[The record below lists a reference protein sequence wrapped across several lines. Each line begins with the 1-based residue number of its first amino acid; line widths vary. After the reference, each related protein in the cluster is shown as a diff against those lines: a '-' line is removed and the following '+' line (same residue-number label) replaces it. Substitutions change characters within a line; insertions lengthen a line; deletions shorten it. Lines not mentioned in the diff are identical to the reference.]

1 MEIEKADKT
10 TPAKMSAA
18 ALPQGGGPPLAT
30 EERQF
35 AIPGLALKTKHD
47 PKAPSSHF
55 RLCCNRVMLTWS
67 ALRNGTLGMISALEQ
82 MQLRFPKM
90 KEWIVCED
98 DRRSAD
104 QVATP

>member
-1 MEIEKADKT
+1 
-10 TPAKMSAA
+10 MSNA
-18 ALPQGGGPPLAT
+18 ALPQGGGPLAT

-35 AIPGLALKTKHD
+35 TIPGLALKTKHD

-55 RLCCNRVMLTWS
+55 RLCCFRVLLTWS
-67 ALRNGTLGMISALEQ
+67 ALRNGTLGMVSALEQ

-90 KEWIVCED
+90 KEWIVCEE